1 MNGKTIVRYFASLMV
16 AIMLMAAVPMLPGS
30 ITGSSGTVGLAVTAE
45 AAVVYY
51 PKCASKYSS
60 IVDALKSIGV
70 DSSYS
75 NRKSIAQING
85 ISNYTGT
92 ASQNNTLLNLL
103 KQGRLIKS
111 KTNNPS
117 IALSTGNFTLDL
129 NGTKSKVIT
138 VSHQYSRSCCYS
150 WETSGNN
157 NYARM
162 TWGSWINNG
171 TACPLTVQG
180 QSKGSFRLRVHL
192 KDWSTKSIVASTGWI
207 NITVTK
213 STVTTNGATAIY
225 NKAYSQLGKKQGD
238 YLSLGFHRRA
248 WCADFVSWCARCVGQ
263 SNAIPWKA
271 AVADLRTAIKN
282 AGGKEY
288 SKATIQKGNFTP
300 KRGDI
305 IIFKSNGAS
314 HVGIVNYKSGNYIYY
329 IDGNNTSNGNDAKS
343 CVHYSSTSIYN
354 SRFTCVLRPK
364 YR

>member
-1 MNGKTIVRYFASLMV
+1 MKGKPIVRFFASLMA
-16 AIMLMAAVPMLPGS
+16 AIMLMAVTPAFPGTLNSLPG
-30 ITGSSGTVGLAVTAE
+30 TARFALTAE
-45 AAVVYY
+45 AAVIYY
-51 PKCASKYSS
+51 PKCASGHTS

-70 DSSYS
+70 DASYN
-75 NRKSIAQING
+75 NRKSIAKING

-92 ASQNNTLLNLL
+92 ASQNKTLLNLL

-111 KTNNPS
+111 NVNTPR

-157 NYARM
+157 NYAKM

-180 QSKGSFRLRVHL
+180 LNKGSFRLRVHL
-192 KDWSTKSIVASTGWI
+192 KDWSTKNIVASTGWV

-213 STVTTNGATAIY
+213 SAVKTNGATAIY
-225 NKAYSQLGKKQGD
+225 NKAYSQLGRKQGD

-263 SNAIPWKA
+263 SKAIPWNA
-271 AVADLRTAIKN
+271 AVAGLRTAIKN

-300 KRGDI
+300 GRGDI

-314 HVGIVNYKSGNYIYY
+314 HVGIVNYKSGNNIYY

-343 CVHYSSTSIYN
+343 CVHYSKTSIYN